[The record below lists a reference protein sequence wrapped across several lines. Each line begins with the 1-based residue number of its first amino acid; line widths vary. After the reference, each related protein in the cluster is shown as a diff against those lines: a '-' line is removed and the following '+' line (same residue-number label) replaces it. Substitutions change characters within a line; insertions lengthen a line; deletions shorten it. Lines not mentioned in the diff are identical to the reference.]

1 MMTVSDIYAIIDS
14 LAPFSS
20 QEEWD
25 NSGLLVGS
33 PSDPVAGILLAL
45 DLSGPVIRE
54 ACSKGAS
61 LIITH
66 HPVMF
71 SPRRRITDED
81 VEGRLIS
88 ELIRR
93 GISLISAHTNLDR
106 APGGINDTLAKKCGF
121 SVFSGEGFFRFGSLQ
136 HPMCARDYS
145 IFLSKSL
152 SSAVRIMGPEDHIVS
167 MVGMSSGGGSDSWQE
182 AAASGCDAFITGEM
196 KHHLALS
203 AADAGIVV
211 FECGH
216 FATEEPGIRAFAETL
231 QKEVNRIQ
239 YNIGIFISE
248 IPAYSFSQQ
257 P

>member
-1 MMTVSDIYAIIDS
+1 MVTVFDIYTIIDS
-14 LAPFSS
+14 LASFSS

-33 PSDPVAGILLAL
+33 PSDPVTGILFAL
-45 DLSGPVIRE
+45 DLTEPVIRE

-81 VEGRLIS
+81 AEGRMIS
-88 ELIRR
+88 GLIRS

-106 APGGINDTLAKKCGF
+106 APGGINDTLAKKCGL
-121 SVFSGEGFFRFGSLQ
+121 SDFSGEGFFRFGLLHQ
-136 HPMCARDYS
+136 PMCARDYS
-145 IFLSKSL
+145 VLLSRSL
-152 SSAVRIMGPEDHIVS
+152 SSVVRIMGPEDHLIRIV
-167 MVGMSSGGGSDSWQE
+167 GLSSGGGSDSWRE

-203 AADAGIVV
+203 AADSGLVV

-216 FATEEPGIRAFAETL
+216 FATEEPGIRALAETL
-231 QKEVNRIQ
+231 QKEVNGIE
-239 YNIGIFISE
+239 YNIGIYISG
-248 IPAYSFSQQ
+248 IPAYSFPQQ